1 MFTVEKV
8 QFIKSAHESETS
20 INLEAR
26 RECEDIMKKIY
37 DENPSYWPYGLDMS
51 SHDGGVYMIREAST
65 RKPIGFTGWQERMD
79 GTTKVGFY
87 SIGILPE
94 YRNNGYAKQAVAKL
108 ISIKSANVDRV
119 QALVM
124 KHNKPS
130 LALADALHIPVIKA
144 GSEKKAMQ
152 LIKNPAVLGGV
163 GNAALWDYLSQE
175 SQPWQ
180 KEYWS
185 DTSRHRLG
193 MALLNS
199 LLGAGGGHAIG
210 KGLSGLS
217 KGTAGAGEAL
227 AGGAGTIALSPVKD
241 LILNLLPASSKVG
254 PALEQASKAPK
265 RFLEG
270 LSTNQKLLGGGL
282 GLAGLLTAGYLG
294 SKGVKAVNDLAKAQQ
309 SRAGGRVR
317 VALPTKDPND
327 EETSIELP
335 IEDLEVSKSQFEK
348 LQRDLRRRIR
358 KETKERTVQRTL
370 GGLMEPK
377 EATTKKGSLEKV
389 NFLLNILNA

>member
-8 QFIKSAHESETS
+8 QFTKSAHESETS

-26 RECEDIMKKIY
+26 RECEGIMQKIY
-37 DENPSYWPYGLDMS
+37 KENPSYWPYGLDMAA
-51 SHDGGVYMIREAST
+51 HDGGVYMIREAST
-65 RKPIGFTGWQERMD
+65 KKPIGFTGWQERMD
-79 GTTKVGFY
+79 GATKVGFY

-108 ISIKSANVDRV
+108 ISIKAANVDRV

-124 KHNKPS
+124 RHNKPS

-144 GSEKKAMQ
+144 GSVKKAMS
-152 LIKNPAVLGGV
+152 LLRNPAVIGGV

-185 DTSRHRLG
+185 DTSRHRMG

-210 KGLSGLS
+210 KGLSGLG
-217 KGTAGAGEAL
+217 KGVPGAGEAL

-254 PALEQASKAPK
+254 PALSQAAKEPK
-265 RFLEG
+265 GFLEG

-282 GLAGLLTAGYLG
+282 GLAGLLAAGYLG
-294 SKGVKAVNDLAKAQQ
+294 SKGVSAVNDLAKAQQ

-327 EETSIELP
+327 EETTIELP
-335 IEDLEVSKSQFEK
+335 IDDLDVSRSQFEK

-370 GGLMEPK
+370 GSLMEPK
-377 EATTKKGSLEKV
+377 EANVKKGSLEKV